1 MSVKFHVITLFPD
14 MVSHAA
20 RTGLVGQAIEQGRL
34 GLHVV
39 SPREF
44 TEDNHQSVDDRP
56 FGGGDGMVMLGEP
69 LARALVKVTGA
80 ITDGR
85 RRRVIHLSPRGP
97 KFTDAK
103 ARELATQY
111 DDVVLISSRYGG
123 LDQRFINRH
132 VDEELSIG
140 DYILTGGELAALVVI
155 DSVGRLVPGVLGNQT
170 SPERESFALGGDLE
184 HPQFTRPRE
193 WGGQAVPDAYLS
205 GDHAKIG
212 LFQRAL
218 SILVTLQMRPE
229 IYHIAVP
236 MRPPP
241 DLDANAVR
249 EAERIVRDL
258 DEEEFSTLGLRDRE
272 LLTERLGELAGRL
285 PPEYKKRK

>member
-1 MSVKFHVITLFPD
+1 MSGNGLKFHVITLFPD

-44 TEDNHQSVDDRP
+44 TEDAHSSVDDRP

-69 LARALVKVTGA
+69 LAKALVKVTGA
-80 ITDGR
+80 ITEGR
-85 RRRVIHLSPRGP
+85 RKKVIHLSPRGP
-97 KFTDAK
+97 KLTDEK
-103 ARELATQY
+103 VRELSQL

-123 LDQRFINRH
+123 LDQRFINLH

-170 SPERESFALGGDLE
+170 SP
-184 HPQFTRPRE
+184 
-193 WGGQAVPDAYLS
+193 
-205 GDHAKIG
+205 
-212 LFQRAL
+212 
-218 SILVTLQMRPE
+218 
-229 IYHIAVP
+229 
-236 MRPPP
+236 
-241 DLDANAVR
+241 
-249 EAERIVRDL
+249 
-258 DEEEFSTLGLRDRE
+258 
-272 LLTERLGELAGRL
+272 
-285 PPEYKKRK
+285 